1 MRKSTKRAFA
11 IIQMKKLFRVAFKG
25 WQRYKRNS
33 LFFSIYFYNELAL
46 HKRKEG
52 NFMEKKKGFFEGSFG
67 KFVLPGIILQSV
79 MIGGGYATGREI
91 VEYGAKYGALGWLSG
106 LGTFLGFAVIAA
118 LTYELIRL
126 TKAYDF
132 KTFMKTIGGPL
143 WIVFDI
149 VYLLF
154 MVVIIAVMASAT
166 GNIVEQTL
174 GLNYWVGVVAITVV
188 VAILNFYGSRLIERF
203 ETLGTVALYAGY
215 IIFSVLVIGT
225 FGKNISTVFA
235 NHDTSFIGG
244 SVSAGKALWSGVLYC
259 AYNLVVMPATFFTIE
274 RQTRRVESVVSG
286 IIGGVL
292 ATIPWFMT
300 YFAVMCFYP
309 NPDVLGASVP
319 WLAMMQGTAGPVVIA
334 IFGIVMGWTL
344 IETSTG
350 IIHAALE
357 RVNNGLKEAHK
368 PPMTGKQQAILTIIV
383 LVGSMVLSKVGII
396 DLIATV
402 YNALSYAFLAI
413 YVLPLITVGVYK
425 IFKLRKA
432 EKEEQKKHAVSAT
445 QKHAV

>member
-149 VYLLF
+149 VYPLF

-292 ATIPWFMT
+292 ATIPWFLT

>member
-11 IIQMKKLFRVAFKG
+11 IIQLKKLFRVAFKG

-215 IIFSVLVIGT
+215 IIFAVLVIGT

-292 ATIPWFMT
+292 ATIPWFLT

>member
-215 IIFSVLVIGT
+215 IIFAVLVIGT

-292 ATIPWFMT
+292 ATIPWFLT

-357 RVNNGLKEAHK
+357 RINNGLKEAHK

>member
-1 MRKSTKRAFA
+1 
-11 IIQMKKLFRVAFKG
+11 
-25 WQRYKRNS
+25 
-33 LFFSIYFYNELAL
+33 
-46 HKRKEG
+46 
-52 NFMEKKKGFFEGSFG
+52 
-67 KFVLPGIILQSV
+67 

-235 NHDTSFIGG
+235 NHDTSFIEG
-244 SVSAGKALWSGVLYC
+244 SVSAGKALLERRSLLRIQSGCNACNLLYNRKTDQKGRIRC
-259 AYNLVVMPATFFTIE
+259 FRYY
-274 RQTRRVESVVSG
+274 RRRVGYDSLV
-286 IIGGVL
+286 
-292 ATIPWFMT
+292 
-300 YFAVMCFYP
+300 
-309 NPDVLGASVP
+309 PD
-319 WLAMMQGTAGPVVIA
+319 
-334 IFGIVMGWTL
+334 
-344 IETSTG
+344 
-350 IIHAALE
+350 
-357 RVNNGLKEAHK
+357 
-368 PPMTGKQQAILTIIV
+368 ILC
-383 LVGSMVLSKVGII
+383 G
-396 DLIATV
+396 
-402 YNALSYAFLAI
+402 
-413 YVLPLITVGVYK
+413 YVLLS
-425 IFKLRKA
+425 
-432 EKEEQKKHAVSAT
+432 ES
-445 QKHAV
+445 

>member
-1 MRKSTKRAFA
+1 M
-11 IIQMKKLFRVAFKG
+11 IQMKKLFRVSFKG
-25 WQRYKRNS
+25 WRRYKRNS
-33 LFFSIYFYNELAL
+33 LFFSIYFYNEWAL

-235 NHDTSFIGG
+235 NHDTSFIEG

-274 RQTRRVESVVSG
+274 RQTKRVESVVSG

-292 ATIPWFMT
+292 ATIPWFLT

-425 IFKLRKA
+425 ICKLRKA
-432 EKEEQKKHAVSAT
+432 EKEEQKKHTVSAA

>member
-1 MRKSTKRAFA
+1 
-11 IIQMKKLFRVAFKG
+11 
-25 WQRYKRNS
+25 
-33 LFFSIYFYNELAL
+33 
-46 HKRKEG
+46 
-52 NFMEKKKGFFEGSFG
+52 MEKKKGFFEGSFG

-149 VYLLF
+149 FYLLF

-215 IIFSVLVIGT
+215 IIFAVLVIGT

-244 SVSAGKALWSGVLYC
+244 LFCNETGEGRFCFRQCDCGFEGGLSSCHCGNRKSGF
-259 AYNLVVMPATFFTIE
+259 P
-274 RQTRRVESVVSG
+274 
-286 IIGGVL
+286 
-292 ATIPWFMT
+292 
-300 YFAVMCFYP
+300 
-309 NPDVLGASVP
+309 
-319 WLAMMQGTAGPVVIA
+319 
-334 IFGIVMGWTL
+334 
-344 IETSTG
+344 
-350 IIHAALE
+350 
-357 RVNNGLKEAHK
+357 
-368 PPMTGKQQAILTIIV
+368 
-383 LVGSMVLSKVGII
+383 
-396 DLIATV
+396 
-402 YNALSYAFLAI
+402 FL
-413 YVLPLITVGVYK
+413 
-425 IFKLRKA
+425 
-432 EKEEQKKHAVSAT
+432 HAVSLAH
-445 QKHAV
+445 QRNHEKGYHEYADFHSGAEGRH

>member
-292 ATIPWFMT
+292 ATIPWFLT

-368 PPMTGKQQAILTIIV
+368 PPMTGKQRVILTIIV

>member
-1 MRKSTKRAFA
+1 
-11 IIQMKKLFRVAFKG
+11 
-25 WQRYKRNS
+25 
-33 LFFSIYFYNELAL
+33 
-46 HKRKEG
+46 
-52 NFMEKKKGFFEGSFG
+52 MEKKKGFFEGSFG

-203 ETLGTVALYAGY
+203 ETLVRLPCMQATSSSPYWLSVHSARIFLLYLQTMTQALSKALYPQAR
-215 IIFSVLVIGT
+215 L
-225 FGKNISTVFA
+225 FGA
-235 NHDTSFIGG
+235 
-244 SVSAGKALWSGVLYC
+244 A
-259 AYNLVVMPATFFTIE
+259 FFT
-274 RQTRRVESVVSG
+274 
-286 IIGGVL
+286 
-292 ATIPWFMT
+292 AHTI
-300 YFAVMCFYP
+300 
-309 NPDVLGASVP
+309 
-319 WLAMMQGTAGPVVIA
+319 WL
-334 IFGIVMGWTL
+334 
-344 IETSTG
+344 
-350 IIHAALE
+350 
-357 RVNNGLKEAHK
+357 
-368 PPMTGKQQAILTIIV
+368 
-383 LVGSMVLSKVGII
+383 
-396 DLIATV
+396 
-402 YNALSYAFLAI
+402 
-413 YVLPLITVGVYK
+413 
-425 IFKLRKA
+425 
-432 EKEEQKKHAVSAT
+432 
-445 QKHAV
+445 

>member
-215 IIFSVLVIGT
+215 IIFAILVIGT

-292 ATIPWFMT
+292 ATIPWFLT